1 MRAEGRLEPRSGAQS
16 WLTVCRIQSGE
27 GPEEE
32 EKDMLI
38 HGILAALVRCGH
50 RVADCAVTCIKDLA
64 STLKGYYLDKRV
76 GNIDTG
82 YSYSDSFTQGKY
94 EDSLEYVPSGYTAI
108 TAMLRHLPLTEDD
121 VFVDFGCGK
130 GRVIFAIATQ
140 RLRKVIGIEVDKTL
154 ADIARANL
162 TNLIKVNVTRTPT
175 EVLHSDATTFDPK
188 DGTIFFMFNP
198 FERKT
203 LEDVLNNIKTS
214 LISHPRDIRILYN
227 NPKHGVVLDMQDW
240 LVAEGEI
247 DNSLVYVWRNRP
259 VS

>member
-1 MRAEGRLEPRSGAQS
+1 M
-16 WLTVCRIQSGE
+16 
-27 GPEEE
+27 
-32 EKDMLI
+32 
-38 HGILAALVRCGH
+38 RCGH
-50 RVADCAVTCIKDLA
+50 RIRVCAATCIRDLA
-64 STLKGYYLDKRV
+64 STLKSYYRDRAF
-76 GNIDTG
+76 GNIDT
-82 YSYSDSFTQGKY
+82 SYSHSDGFTQNRYG
-94 EDSLEYVPSGYTAI
+94 DSLEYVPSGYTAI
-108 TAMLRHLPLTEDD
+108 TAMLRHIRFSKDD

-162 TNLIKVNVTRTPT
+162 TNLIKVNVTRTPA
-175 EVLHSDATTFDPK
+175 EVLHSDATTFDPR

-203 LEDVLNNIKTS
+203 LEGVLNNIKTS

-259 VS
+259 VSQTLPPEQGSF

>member
-1 MRAEGRLEPRSGAQS
+1 M
-16 WLTVCRIQSGE
+16 C
-27 GPEEE
+27 
-32 EKDMLI
+32 
-38 HGILAALVRCGH
+38 VRD
-50 RVADCAVTCIKDLA
+50 VA
-64 STLKGYYLDKRV
+64 STLKGYYRDKTL
-76 GNIDTG
+76 GHIDTG
-82 YSYSDSFTQGKY
+82 YSCSDSFTQGKY
-94 EDSLEYVPSGYTAI
+94 EDSVEYVPSGYTAI
-108 TAMLRHLPLTEDD
+108 TAMLRHVRLTEDD

-130 GRVIFAIATQ
+130 GRVICAIATQ

-162 TNLIKVNVTRTPT
+162 TNLIKVSVTRTPA
-175 EVLHSDATTFDPK
+175 EVLHSDATAFDPR

-259 VS
+259 VSQIDSAGTGECLARTPAGLCGVG